1 MRKIYTHIILFF
13 LVIIL
18 AACGQANADGN
29 TDEKGKPD
37 IIGYVMDQN
46 DSRILVVSAEA
57 QDFSANDGLS
67 EYYDAISLSNAPEN
81 VKIGQ
86 MVKVWID
93 GPVADSYPMQGKI
106 SKLEVVESS
115 KPDGA
120 KMTEEQALRK
130 IIKAQPT
137 KQMAVRNI
145 YFDNTKNIWKVE
157 FKELPDGDVIT
168 IEIKD

>member
-1 MRKIYTHIILFF
+1 MKRIYTQIILFF
-13 LVIIL
+13 VAIIL

-46 DSRILVVSAEA
+46 ESRILVVSVEA
-57 QDFSANDGLS
+57 QDFSANGGLS
-67 EYYDAISLSNAPEN
+67 EYYDAISLSNVPDN
-81 VKIGQ
+81 VNVGQ

-137 KQMAVRNI
+137 KQMAVRSIKFNN
-145 YFDNTKNIWKVE
+145 DSNIWMVE
-157 FKELPDGDVIT
+157 FKEVPDGDVIT